1 MATILNGLTADESE
15 RYSELLKKSNNARD
29 MFIGEHTYRGEQV
42 DSTNEWLFNSDAEV
56 DEYKL
61 LDEKRKSDFMKKF

>member
-1 MATILNGLTADESE
+1 MATILNGLTTDESE
-15 RYSELLKKSNNARD
+15 RYSELLKKSNASD
-29 MFIGEHTYRGEQV
+29 MFIGEHEYRGERV

-61 LDEKRKSDFMKKF
+61 LDEKRKNDFMKQF

>member
-1 MATILNGLTADESE
+1 
-15 RYSELLKKSNNARD
+15 
-29 MFIGEHTYRGEQV
+29 MFIGEHEYRGEQV

-61 LDEKRKSDFMKKF
+61 LDEKRKSDFMKQF

>member
-15 RYSELLKKSNNARD
+15 RYSEFLKKSNASD
-29 MFIGEHTYRGEQV
+29 MFIGEHEYRGEWV

-61 LDEKRKSDFMKKF
+61 LDEKRKNDFMKQF